1 MYAGPMGVKGRSS
14 GGQDRVEDAG
24 GEPTGDRGEDTA
36 SAGAAGRAERV
47 GVEAAGRAERVGVE
61 AAGRAERVGAGDRA
75 PQAPGRR
82 VTIKDVAAALGV
94 AQSTVSNAYNRPD
107 QLSAEL
113 RERVLATAEAMGYQ
127 GPDPA
132 ARSLRRGVSNVIGV
146 VYPSELSYA
155 FTDPAAALFIEGIAR
170 EAEAA

>member
-1 MYAGPMGVKGRSS
+1 MGVKGRSS

-24 GEPTGDRGEDTA
+24 GEPKGDRGEDTA

-47 GVEAAGRAERVGVE
+47 GVEAAGRAV
-61 AAGRAERVGAGDRA
+61 RVGAGDRA

-113 RERVLATAEAMGYQ
+113 RERVLATAEAMG
-127 GPDPA
+127 
-132 ARSLRRGVSNVIGV
+132 
-146 VYPSELSYA
+146 
-155 FTDPAAALFIEGIAR
+155 
-170 EAEAA
+170 

>member
-24 GEPTGDRGEDTA
+24 GEPKGDRGEDTA
-36 SAGAAGRAERV
+36 SAG
-47 GVEAAGRAERVGVE
+47 

-82 VTIKDVAAALGV
+82 VTIKDVAAALDV

-132 ARSLRRGVSNVIGV
+132 ARSLRRGVSNV
-146 VYPSELSYA
+146 
-155 FTDPAAALFIEGIAR
+155 
-170 EAEAA
+170 